1 MPLRV
6 GSRRAQP
13 LGDALVLERIISGGQ
28 TGVDRGALDAAL
40 VSAFPCGGWCPA
52 GRKAEDGVIAARYPL
67 RELTGAGYPD
77 RTLRNVRDSD
87 GTLILYTGVLS
98 GGTRLTA
105 ELCRRE
111 HKPLQLIDAAQVGPV
126 DAAQTVAEF
135 IRHEAI
141 RVLNV
146 AGPRESGWPGA
157 HAFSYEVVGRLLALA
172 GVDAETGRH

>member
-1 MPLRV
+1 V
-6 GSRRAQP
+6 
-13 LGDALVLERIISGGQ
+13 VIEKIISGGQ

-40 VSAFPCGGWCPA
+40 QAGFPCGGWCPA
-52 GRKAEDGVIAARYPL
+52 GRKAEDGVIPLRYPL
-67 RELTGAGYPD
+67 QEVTSTNYPD

-87 GTLILYTGVLS
+87 GTLILYASVLS

-111 HKPLQLIDAAQVGPV
+111 HKPVQLIDAAQVSPAR
-126 DAAQTVAEF
+126 AAQTVADFVRRET
-135 IRHEAI
+135 I

-157 HAFSYEVVGRLLALA
+157 CVFSCEVVGCFLALA
-172 GVDAETGRH
+172 GADAETGRH

>member
-1 MPLRV
+1 MV
-6 GSRRAQP
+6 I
-13 LGDALVLERIISGGQ
+13 ERIISGGQ
-28 TGVDRGALDAAL
+28 SGVDRGALDAAL
-40 VSAFPCGGWCPA
+40 AAAFPCGGWCPA

-67 RELTGAGYPD
+67 RELTSTDYPD

-111 HKPLQLIDAAQVGPV
+111 HKPLQLIDAAQVSPV
-126 DAAQTVAEF
+126 RAVQTVADF
-135 IRHEAI
+135 VTHEAI

-157 HAFSYEVVGRLLALA
+157 HAFSFEVVGRLLALA
-172 GVDAETGRH
+172 GADVETGRH